1 MMATHTPNR
10 PERHGE
16 HHDCWNEIGVFG
28 DGTCPELAKAIHC
41 RNCPVYAAG
50 GRSLLEREP
59 PADYLREWTQALA
72 EAKDQ
77 DQAEDTLSV
86 LIFRLGREWLALPT
100 HVCQEVAEIRPIHT
114 LPHRSGP
121 VLLGLVNI
129 RGQIRLCVSLRE
141 LLGLEPADDGGRTTD
156 HKNPRCLVVVAR
168 ENDHWVI
175 FVDELYGIQRFRLKA
190 VRNAPVTA
198 AKAMPRLM
206 KGVIDWRDKGIG
218 YLDDDLLFLAL
229 RKEVL

>member
-1 MMATHTPNR
+1 MAMHTPTR
-10 PERHGE
+10 PELSRE
-16 HHDCWNEIGVFG
+16 LHDCWNQVGVFG
-28 DGTCPELAKAIHC
+28 DGTCPELVKVVHC
-41 RNCPVYAAG
+41 RNCPIYAAG

-77 DQAEDTLSV
+77 DQAEDRLSV

-100 HVCQEVAEIRPIHT
+100 RVCQEVAEMRAIHT

-141 LLGLEPADDGGRTTD
+141 LLGLEPGDDSNPVMDRKD
-156 HKNPRCLVVVAR
+156 PRCLVVIAGDS
-168 ENDHWVI
+168 DHWVVL
-175 FVDELYGIQRFRLKA
+175 VDELYGIQRFHLSA
-190 VRNAPVTA
+190 VRGAPVTV
-198 AKAMPRLM
+198 AKASPGLM
-206 KGVIDWRDKGIG
+206 KGVIDWRDKGVG
-218 YLDDDLLFLAL
+218 YLDDALLFLAL

>member
-1 MMATHTPNR
+1 MATHTPTLLER
-10 PERHGE
+10 PRER
-16 HHDCWNEIGVFG
+16 HDCWNQIGVFG
-28 DGTCPELAKAIHC
+28 DGTCPELVKAIHC

-72 EAKDQ
+72 EAKDE
-77 DQAEDTLSV
+77 DRAEDTLSV

-100 HVCQEVAEIRPIHT
+100 HVCQEVAEMRPIHT

-141 LLGLEPADDGGRTTD
+141 LLGLEPGDDSGRTMN
-156 HKNPRCLVVVAR
+156 HKNPRCLVVIAGDS
-168 ENDHWVI
+168 DHWVLL
-175 FVDELYGIQRFRLKA
+175 VDEIHGIQRFHLSAIRD
-190 VRNAPVTA
+190 APVTV
-198 AKAMPRLM
+198 AKAAPRLT
-206 KGVIDWRDKGIG
+206 KGVIDWRDTGVG
-218 YLDDDLLFLAL
+218 YLDDGLLFLAL

>member
-1 MMATHTPNR
+1 MATHTPTLLER
-10 PERHGE
+10 PRER
-16 HHDCWNEIGVFG
+16 HDCWNQIGVFG

-72 EAKDQ
+72 EAKDE
-77 DQAEDTLSV
+77 DRAEDTLSV

-100 HVCQEVAEIRPIHT
+100 HVCQEVAEMRPIHI

-141 LLGLEPADDGGRTTD
+141 LLGLEPGDDSGRTMN
-156 HKNPRCLVVVAR
+156 HKNPRCLVVIAGDS
-168 ENDHWVI
+168 DHWVLL
-175 FVDELYGIQRFRLKA
+175 VDELYGIQRVHLSAIRD
-190 VRNAPVTA
+190 APVTV
-198 AKAMPRLM
+198 AKAAPRLT
-206 KGVIDWRDKGIG
+206 KSVIDWRDTGVG
-218 YLDDDLLFLAL
+218 YLDDGLLFLAL

>member
-1 MMATHTPNR
+1 MAMPTPNLQ
-10 PERHGE
+10 ELTGE
-16 HHDCWNEIGVFG
+16 HHDCWNQIGVSG
-28 DGTCPELAKAIHC
+28 DGTCPELAKVIHC

-72 EAKDQ
+72 EAKDE
-77 DQAEDTLSV
+77 DQGDNTLSV

-100 HVCQEVAEIRPIHT
+100 HVCQEVAEMRPIHT

-141 LLGLEPADDGGRTTD
+141 LLGLAPADDSARTTN
-156 HKNPRCLVVVAR
+156 HNNPRCLVVIAGDS
-168 ENDHWVI
+168 DHWVLL
-175 FVDELYGIQRFRLKA
+175 VDELHGIQRFHLNA
-190 VRNAPVTA
+190 VREAPVTV
-198 AKAMPRLM
+198 AKAAPGLT
-206 KGVIDWRDKGIG
+206 KGVINWRDKGVA
-218 YLDDDLLFLAL
+218 YLDDALLFLAL

>member
-1 MMATHTPNR
+1 MATHTPNLQELPR
-10 PERHGE
+10 ER
-16 HHDCWNEIGVFG
+16 HDCWNQIGVSG
-28 DGTCPELAKAIHC
+28 DGTCPELAKVIHC
-41 RNCPVYAAG
+41 RNCPIYAAG

-72 EAKDQ
+72 EVKDE
-77 DQAEDTLSV
+77 DQAEDALSV

-100 HVCQEVAEIRPIHT
+100 HVCQEVAEMRPIHI

-141 LLGLEPADDGGRTTD
+141 LLGLEPADDSGRTTH
-156 HKNPRCLVVVAR
+156 HKHPRCLVVIAR
-168 ENDHWVI
+168 DRDHWVLL
-175 FVDELYGIQRFRLKA
+175 VDEIYGVQRFHHSA
-190 VRNAPVTA
+190 VRDAPVTV
-198 AKAMPRLM
+198 AKATPGLTQGVIAWQD
-206 KGVIDWRDKGIG
+206 KGVG
-218 YLDDDLLFLAL
+218 YLDDELLFLAL

>member
-1 MMATHTPNR
+1 MATHTPNLQELPR
-10 PERHGE
+10 ER
-16 HHDCWNEIGVFG
+16 HDCWNQIGVFG
-28 DGTCPELAKAIHC
+28 DGTCPELAKVIHC
-41 RNCPVYAAG
+41 RNCPIYAAG

-72 EAKDQ
+72 EVKDE
-77 DQAEDTLSV
+77 DQAEDALSV

-100 HVCQEVAEIRPIHT
+100 HVCQEVAEMRPIHI

-141 LLGLEPADDGGRTTD
+141 LLGLEPVDDSGRTTN
-156 HKNPRCLVVVAR
+156 HKNPRCLVVIAR
-168 ENDHWVI
+168 DRDHWVLL
-175 FVDELYGIQRFRLKA
+175 VDEIYGVQRFHLSA
-190 VRNAPVTA
+190 VRDAPVTV
-198 AKAMPRLM
+198 AKAAPGLTQGVIAWQD
-206 KGVIDWRDKGIG
+206 KGVG
-218 YLDDDLLFLAL
+218 YLDDELLFLAL

>member
-1 MMATHTPNR
+1 MAMPTPNLQ
-10 PERHGE
+10 ELTGE
-16 HHDCWNEIGVFG
+16 HHDCWNQIGVSG
-28 DGTCPELAKAIHC
+28 DGTCPELAKVIHC

-72 EAKDQ
+72 EAKDE
-77 DQAEDTLSV
+77 DEADDTLSV

-100 HVCQEVAEIRPIHT
+100 HVCQEVAEMRPIHT

-141 LLGLEPADDGGRTTD
+141 LLGLVPADDSDRTTN
-156 HKNPRCLVVVAR
+156 HNNPRCLVVIAGDS
-168 ENDHWVI
+168 DHWVLL
-175 FVDELYGIQRFRLKA
+175 VDELHGIQRFHLNA
-190 VRNAPVTA
+190 VREAPVTV
-198 AKAMPRLM
+198 AKAAPGLT
-206 KGVIDWRDKGIG
+206 KGVINWRAKGVA
-218 YLDDDLLFLAL
+218 YLDDALLFLAL